1 MQRQRGLTLLE
12 LLVVLAIIAI
22 SSAGVALAM
31 RDNAQSQL
39 EREAQRLIA
48 KLEAARVQ
56 SRAQG
61 LPLVWRATGSGFVIE
76 TPVVG
81 SGFVAQSEDWLSA
94 DISIGMSAGMKDHHA
109 GARTDHSSCH
119 HYSQQSKRPKFGRQ
133 TNESAHR
140 HRWPSTVPSASM
152 SLCCLLRT

>member
-22 SSAGVALAM
+22 CSAGVALAM
-31 RDNAQSQL
+31 RDNAQTQL

-61 LPLVWRATGSGFVIE
+61 LPLVWRATATGFVIE
-76 TPVVG
+76 TPVAG
-81 SGFVAQSEDWLSA
+81 SEFVAQSEDWLSA
-94 DISIGMSAGMKDHHA
+94 DMSIGMSAGIKTITLGPEPIISPATITLSKASAQLSGNKPMDLRI
-109 GARTDHSSCH
+109 GTDGL
-119 HYSQQSKRPKFGRQ
+119 QPF
-133 TNESAHR
+133 HR
-140 HRWPSTVPSASM
+140 LP
-152 SLCCLLRT
+152 

>member
-31 RDNAQSQL
+31 RDNAQNQL
-39 EREAQRLIA
+39 ERDAQRLIA

-61 LPLVWRATGSGFVIE
+61 LPIVWRATNSGFIIE

-81 SGFVAQSEDWLSA
+81 SGFVAQRDDWLSA
-94 DISIGMSAGMKDHHA
+94 GMSADMKAITLGPEPIIPPVTITLSNSNVQTSDA
-109 GARTDHSSCH
+109 KLMQLRIGTDGL
-119 HYSQQSKRPKFGRQ
+119 QPF
-133 TNESAHR
+133 HR
-140 HRWPSTVPSASM
+140 LP
-152 SLCCLLRT
+152 

>member
-31 RDNAQSQL
+31 RDNAQTLL

-48 KLEAARVQ
+48 KLEAARAQ

-61 LPLVWRATGSGFVIE
+61 VPIVWRATASGFLIE
-76 TPVVG
+76 TPLVG
-81 SGFVAQSEDWLSA
+81 ADFAPQSEDWLSVDTSTDA
-94 DISIGMSAGMKDHHA
+94 QAIALGPEPIIAPATITLSNSRSQTSGAKPMRVRIS
-109 GARTDHSSCH
+109 TDGL
-119 HYSQQSKRPKFGRQ
+119 QPF
-133 TNESAHR
+133 HR
-140 HRWPSTVPSASM
+140 LP
-152 SLCCLLRT
+152 

>member
-22 SSAGVALAM
+22 SSAGVALAL
-31 RDNAQSQL
+31 RDNAQTQL

-61 LPLVWRATGSGFVIE
+61 VPLIWRATASGFVIE
-76 TPVVG
+76 TQVV
-81 SGFVAQSEDWLSA
+81 SSDFMEQSENWLFA
-94 DISIGMSAGMKDHHA
+94 DMSIGISAGMKAITLGPEPIIPPATITLSKLSGQTSDA
-109 GARTDHSSCH
+109 KPMNLRIGTDGL
-119 HYSQQSKRPKFGRQ
+119 QPF
-133 TNESAHR
+133 HR
-140 HRWPSTVPSASM
+140 LP
-152 SLCCLLRT
+152 

>member
-1 MQRQRGLTLLE
+1 MLRQRGLTLLE

-31 RDNAQSQL
+31 RDNSQTQL

-61 LPLVWRATGSGFVIE
+61 LPLVWRATASGFVIE

-81 SGFVAQSEDWLSA
+81 SSFVAQSDWLSA
-94 DISIGMSAGMKDHHA
+94 DISIGMSAGLKTITLGPEPIIPPATITLRRSGGLTSGVKPMNLRI
-109 GARTDHSSCH
+109 GTDGL
-119 HYSQQSKRPKFGRQ
+119 QPF
-133 TNESAHR
+133 HR
-140 HRWPSTVPSASM
+140 LP
-152 SLCCLLRT
+152 

>member
-31 RDNAQSQL
+31 RDNAQTQL

-48 KLEAARVQ
+48 KLEAARAQ

-61 LPLVWRATGSGFVIE
+61 VPLMWRATASGFVIE
-76 TPVVG
+76 TFFVG
-81 SGFVAQSEDWLSA
+81 SDFVAQSDDWMSS
-94 DISIGMSAGMKDHHA
+94 DISIGISEGMKA
-109 GARTDHSSCH
+109 ITLGPEPIIPPATITLSKSSGQTSGKKPMNLTVSTDGL
-119 HYSQQSKRPKFGRQ
+119 RPF
-133 TNESAHR
+133 HR
-140 HRWPSTVPSASM
+140 LP
-152 SLCCLLRT
+152 

>member
-31 RDNAQSQL
+31 RDNSQTQL

-56 SRAQG
+56 SRSQG
-61 LPLVWRATGSGFVIE
+61 LPIVWRATDSGFVIE
-76 TPVVG
+76 TPMVG
-81 SGFVAQSEDWLSA
+81 SGFVAQSDWLSA
-94 DISIGMSAGMKDHHA
+94 DISIDMSAGIKTITLGPEPIIPPA
-109 GARTDHSSCH
+109 TITLSKASGQSSGAKPMNLRIGTDGL
-119 HYSQQSKRPKFGRQ
+119 QPF
-133 TNESAHR
+133 HR
-140 HRWPSTVPSASM
+140 LP
-152 SLCCLLRT
+152 

>member
-1 MQRQRGLTLLE
+1 MLRQRGLTLLE

-31 RDNAQSQL
+31 RDNSQTQL

-61 LPLVWRATGSGFVIE
+61 LPLVWRATTSGFVIE
-76 TPVVG
+76 TPMVG
-81 SGFVAQSEDWLSA
+81 SGCVAQSDWLSA
-94 DISIGMSAGMKDHHA
+94 DISNGMSASIKTIKLGPEPIIPPATITLSKA
-109 GARTDHSSCH
+109 SGQSSGAKPMNLRIGTDGL
-119 HYSQQSKRPKFGRQ
+119 QPF
-133 TNESAHR
+133 HR
-140 HRWPSTVPSASM
+140 LP
-152 SLCCLLRT
+152 

>member
-22 SSAGVALAM
+22 CSAGVALAM
-31 RDNAQSQL
+31 RDNAQTQL

-61 LPLVWRATGSGFVIE
+61 LPLVWRTTATGFVIE
-76 TPVVG
+76 TSVAG
-81 SGFVAQSEDWLSA
+81 SEFVAQSEDWLSA
-94 DISIGMSAGMKDHHA
+94 DISIGMSAGIKTITLGPEPIIPPATITLSKASAQLSGNKPMNLRI
-109 GARTDHSSCH
+109 GTDGL
-119 HYSQQSKRPKFGRQ
+119 QPF
-133 TNESAHR
+133 HR
-140 HRWPSTVPSASM
+140 LP
-152 SLCCLLRT
+152 

>member
-31 RDNAQSQL
+31 RDNAQNQL
-39 EREAQRLIA
+39 ERDAQRLIA
-48 KLEAARVQ
+48 KLETARVQ

-61 LPLVWRATGSGFVIE
+61 LPIVWRATDSGFIIE

-81 SGFVAQSEDWLSA
+81 SGFVAQRDDWLSA
-94 DISIGMSAGMKDHHA
+94 GMSADMKAITLGPEPIIPPATITLSNSNVQTSDA
-109 GARTDHSSCH
+109 KLMQLRIGTDGL
-119 HYSQQSKRPKFGRQ
+119 QPF
-133 TNESAHR
+133 HR
-140 HRWPSTVPSASM
+140 LP
-152 SLCCLLRT
+152 

>member
-31 RDNAQSQL
+31 RDNSQTQL

-61 LPLVWRATGSGFVIE
+61 VPLVWRATASGFVIE
-76 TPVVG
+76 TPGVG
-81 SGFVAQSEDWLSA
+81 SGFLTQSEDWLSA
-94 DISIGMSAGMKDHHA
+94 DMSIGMSSGIKAISLGPEPIIPPATITLSKASGQTSGKKPMNLTIS
-109 GARTDHSSCH
+109 TDGL
-119 HYSQQSKRPKFGRQ
+119 RPF
-133 TNESAHR
+133 HR
-140 HRWPSTVPSASM
+140 LP
-152 SLCCLLRT
+152 

>member
-31 RDNAQSQL
+31 RDNSQTQL
-39 EREAQRLIA
+39 ERDAQRLIA

-61 LPLVWRATGSGFVIE
+61 VPLIWRATASGFVIE

-81 SGFVAQSEDWLSA
+81 SGFVAQSEDWLFG
-94 DISIGMSAGMKDHHA
+94 DTSIGMSVGMKTITLGPEPIIPPA
-109 GARTDHSSCH
+109 TITL
-119 HYSQQSKRPKFGRQ
+119 SKASDQ
-133 TNESAHR
+133 TLGTK
-140 HRWPSTVPSASM
+140 PM
-152 SLCCLLRT
+152 SLRIGTDGLEPFHRLP

>member
-31 RDNAQSQL
+31 RDNSQTQL

-48 KLEAARVQ
+48 KLEAARAQ

-61 LPLVWRATGSGFVIE
+61 VPIVWRATVSGFVIE
-76 TPVVG
+76 TPLVG
-81 SGFVAQSEDWLSA
+81 ADFAPQSEDWLSV
-94 DISIGMSAGMKDHHA
+94 DISADVQAIALGPEPIIAPATITLSKASSQTSDAKPMRVRIS
-109 GARTDHSSCH
+109 TDGL
-119 HYSQQSKRPKFGRQ
+119 QPF
-133 TNESAHR
+133 HR
-140 HRWPSTVPSASM
+140 LP
-152 SLCCLLRT
+152 

>member
-31 RDNAQSQL
+31 RDNAQTHL

-48 KLEAARVQ
+48 KLESARVQ

-61 LPLVWRATGSGFVIE
+61 VPLIWRATATGFVIE
-76 TPVVG
+76 TTLVG
-81 SGFVAQSEDWLSA
+81 SDFVPQSEDWMSSDMA
-94 DISIGMSAGMKDHHA
+94 IGVSEGIKAITLGPEPIIPPATITLVKASGQTSGIKPMNLRIG
-109 GARTDHSSCH
+109 TDGL
-119 HYSQQSKRPKFGRQ
+119 QPF
-133 TNESAHR
+133 HR
-140 HRWPSTVPSASM
+140 LP
-152 SLCCLLRT
+152 

>member
-31 RDNAQSQL
+31 RDNAQTLL

-48 KLEAARVQ
+48 KLEAARAQ

-61 LPLVWRATGSGFVIE
+61 VPIVWRATASGFVIE
-76 TPVVG
+76 TPLVG
-81 SGFVAQSEDWLSA
+81 ADFAPQSEDWLSVDTSTDA
-94 DISIGMSAGMKDHHA
+94 QAIALGPEPIIAPTTITLSNSRSQTSGAKPMRVRIS
-109 GARTDHSSCH
+109 TDGL
-119 HYSQQSKRPKFGRQ
+119 QPF
-133 TNESAHR
+133 HR
-140 HRWPSTVPSASM
+140 LP
-152 SLCCLLRT
+152 

>member
-22 SSAGVALAM
+22 SSAGVALTM
-31 RDNAQSQL
+31 RDNSQTQL

-61 LPLVWRATGSGFVIE
+61 LPLVWRATASGFVIE

-81 SGFVAQSEDWLSA
+81 SSFVAQSDWLSA
-94 DISIGMSAGMKDHHA
+94 DMSIGMSEGMKTITLGPEPIIPPA
-109 GARTDHSSCH
+109 TITLSKASGQSSGAKPMNLHIGTDGL
-119 HYSQQSKRPKFGRQ
+119 QPF
-133 TNESAHR
+133 HR
-140 HRWPSTVPSASM
+140 LP
-152 SLCCLLRT
+152 

>member
-31 RDNAQSQL
+31 RDNAQTQL

-61 LPLVWRATGSGFVIE
+61 VPLMWRATATGFVIE
-76 TPVVG
+76 TSFVG
-81 SGFVAQSEDWLSA
+81 SDFVAQSDDWMSS
-94 DISIGMSAGMKDHHA
+94 DISIGISEGMKA
-109 GARTDHSSCH
+109 ITLGPEPIIPPATITLSKASGQVLGNKPMNLTIGTDGL
-119 HYSQQSKRPKFGRQ
+119 QPFRRLP
-133 TNESAHR
+133 
-140 HRWPSTVPSASM
+140 
-152 SLCCLLRT
+152 

>member
-22 SSAGVALAM
+22 SSAGVAFAM
-31 RDNAQSQL
+31 RDNAQTQL

-61 LPLVWRATGSGFVIE
+61 LPLVWRATASGFVIE
-76 TPVVG
+76 TPVAG

-94 DISIGMSAGMKDHHA
+94 DVSIGISADIKSITLGPEPIIPPATITLSKA
-109 GARTDHSSCH
+109 SGQSSGAKPMNLRIGTDGLQPFH
-119 HYSQQSKRPKFGRQ
+119 
-133 TNESAHR
+133 
-140 HRWPSTVPSASM
+140 
-152 SLCCLLRT
+152 LLP

>member
-31 RDNAQSQL
+31 RDNSQTQL

-61 LPLVWRATGSGFVIE
+61 LPLVWRTTATGFVIE
-76 TPVVG
+76 TPVAG
-81 SGFVAQSEDWLSA
+81 SEFVAQSEGWLSA
-94 DISIGMSAGMKDHHA
+94 DMSIGISAGMKTITLGPEPIIPPA
-109 GARTDHSSCH
+109 AITLSKTSGQTSGAKAINLRIGTDGL
-119 HYSQQSKRPKFGRQ
+119 QPF
-133 TNESAHR
+133 HR
-140 HRWPSTVPSASM
+140 LP
-152 SLCCLLRT
+152 

>member
-31 RDNAQSQL
+31 RDNAQTQL

-61 LPLVWRATGSGFVIE
+61 VPLIWRATASGFVIE
-76 TPVVG
+76 TPVV
-81 SGFVAQSEDWLSA
+81 SSDFMEQSENWLFA
-94 DISIGMSAGMKDHHA
+94 DMSIGISAGMKAITLGPEPIIPPATITLSKLSGQTSDA
-109 GARTDHSSCH
+109 KPMNLRIGTDGL
-119 HYSQQSKRPKFGRQ
+119 QPF
-133 TNESAHR
+133 HR
-140 HRWPSTVPSASM
+140 LP
-152 SLCCLLRT
+152 

>member
-31 RDNAQSQL
+31 RDNSQTQL

-61 LPLVWRATGSGFVIE
+61 LPLVWRATASGFVIE

-81 SGFVAQSEDWLSA
+81 SSFVAQSDWLSA
-94 DISIGMSAGMKDHHA
+94 DISIGMSAGIKTITLGPEPIIPPATITLSKSSGQTSGVTPMNLRI
-109 GARTDHSSCH
+109 GTDGL
-119 HYSQQSKRPKFGRQ
+119 QPF
-133 TNESAHR
+133 HR
-140 HRWPSTVPSASM
+140 LP
-152 SLCCLLRT
+152 

>member
-31 RDNAQSQL
+31 RDNAQNQL
-39 EREAQRLIA
+39 ERDAQRLIA

-61 LPLVWRATGSGFVIE
+61 LPIVWRATNSGFIIE

-81 SGFVAQSEDWLSA
+81 SGFVAQRDDWLSA
-94 DISIGMSAGMKDHHA
+94 GMSADMRA
-109 GARTDHSSCH
+109 GIKTITLGPEPIIPPATITLSKSSGQTSGAKPMNLRIGTDGL
-119 HYSQQSKRPKFGRQ
+119 QPF
-133 TNESAHR
+133 HR
-140 HRWPSTVPSASM
+140 LP
-152 SLCCLLRT
+152 

>member
-31 RDNAQSQL
+31 RDNAQTQL

-48 KLEAARVQ
+48 KLESARVQ

-61 LPLVWRATGSGFVIE
+61 VPLIWRATGSGFVIE
-76 TPVVG
+76 TTLVG
-81 SGFVAQSEDWLSA
+81 SDFVAQSEDWMSSDMA
-94 DISIGMSAGMKDHHA
+94 IGMSGGMKA
-109 GARTDHSSCH
+109 ITLGPEPIIQPATITLSKASGQTSGNKPMNLRIGTDGL
-119 HYSQQSKRPKFGRQ
+119 QPF
-133 TNESAHR
+133 HR
-140 HRWPSTVPSASM
+140 LP
-152 SLCCLLRT
+152 

>member
-31 RDNAQSQL
+31 RDNAQNQL

-61 LPLVWRATGSGFVIE
+61 VQLMLRATASGFVIE

-81 SGFVAQSEDWLSA
+81 NGFVAQSDDWLSA
-94 DISIGMSAGMKDHHA
+94 DMSIGMSSGIKAITLGPEPIIPPATITLSKASGQTSDAKPMNLRI
-109 GARTDHSSCH
+109 GTDGL
-119 HYSQQSKRPKFGRQ
+119 QPF
-133 TNESAHR
+133 HR
-140 HRWPSTVPSASM
+140 LP
-152 SLCCLLRT
+152 

>member
-31 RDNAQSQL
+31 RDNAQTLL

-48 KLEAARVQ
+48 KLEAARAQ

-61 LPLVWRATGSGFVIE
+61 VPIVWRATASGFVIE
-76 TPVVG
+76 TPLVG
-81 SGFVAQSEDWLSA
+81 ADFAPQSEDWLSV
-94 DISIGMSAGMKDHHA
+94 DISADVQAIALGPEPIIAPATITLSNSRSQTS
-109 GARTDHSSCH
+109 GAKPMRVRISTDGL
-119 HYSQQSKRPKFGRQ
+119 QPF
-133 TNESAHR
+133 HR
-140 HRWPSTVPSASM
+140 LP
-152 SLCCLLRT
+152 

>member
-39 EREAQRLIA
+39 EREAQRLVA

-61 LPLVWRATGSGFVIE
+61 LPLVWRATASGFVID
-76 TPVVG
+76 TPVIG

-94 DISIGMSAGMKDHHA
+94 DMSIGISADMKTVTLGPEPIISPA
-109 GARTDHSSCH
+109 TITLSKASGQNSGAKAMHLRIGTDGL
-119 HYSQQSKRPKFGRQ
+119 QPF
-133 TNESAHR
+133 HR
-140 HRWPSTVPSASM
+140 LP
-152 SLCCLLRT
+152 

>member
-31 RDNAQSQL
+31 RDNAQNQL
-39 EREAQRLIA
+39 ERDAQRLIA

-61 LPLVWRATGSGFVIE
+61 LPLMWRATASGFVIE

-81 SGFVAQSEDWLSA
+81 SGFVAQRDDWLSA
-94 DISIGMSAGMKDHHA
+94 GMSADMKAITLGPEPIIPPATITLSNSNVQTSDA
-109 GARTDHSSCH
+109 KLMQLRIGTDGL
-119 HYSQQSKRPKFGRQ
+119 QPF
-133 TNESAHR
+133 HR
-140 HRWPSTVPSASM
+140 MP
-152 SLCCLLRT
+152 

>member
-1 MQRQRGLTLLE
+1 MLRQRGLTLLE
-12 LLVVLAIIAI
+12 LLMVLAIIAI

-31 RDNAQSQL
+31 RDNSQTQL

-61 LPLVWRATGSGFVIE
+61 LPLVWRATTSGFVIE
-76 TPVVG
+76 TPVIG

-94 DISIGMSAGMKDHHA
+94 DISIGMYAGIKTITLGPEPIIPPA
-109 GARTDHSSCH
+109 TITLSKASGQSSGAKPMNLRIGTDGL
-119 HYSQQSKRPKFGRQ
+119 QPF
-133 TNESAHR
+133 HR
-140 HRWPSTVPSASM
+140 LP
-152 SLCCLLRT
+152 

>member
-31 RDNAQSQL
+31 RDNSQTQL

-48 KLEAARVQ
+48 KLEAARAQ
-56 SRAQG
+56 SRARG
-61 LPLVWRATGSGFVIE
+61 LPLVWHATASGFVIE

-81 SGFVAQSEDWLSA
+81 SGFVVQSEDWLSA
-94 DISIGMSAGMKDHHA
+94 DIAIGMTAGVKTITLGPEPIIPPATITLSKTSDQTS
-109 GARTDHSSCH
+109 GAKPMNLHIGTDGI
-119 HYSQQSKRPKFGRQ
+119 QPF
-133 TNESAHR
+133 HR
-140 HRWPSTVPSASM
+140 LP
-152 SLCCLLRT
+152 